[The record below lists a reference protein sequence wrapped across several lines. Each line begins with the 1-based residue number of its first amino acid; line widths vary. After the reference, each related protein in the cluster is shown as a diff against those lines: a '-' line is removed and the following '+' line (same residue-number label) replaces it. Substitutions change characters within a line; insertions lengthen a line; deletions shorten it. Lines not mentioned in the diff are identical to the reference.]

1 MIRLSKTM
9 FMLLAVMVLA
19 GCVSFGDSR
28 PTDYYLLSAQTG
40 LTSPVSN
47 SDAVLLVG
55 PVDMPSYLDRPQ
67 IVSRGDGNQ
76 LVLGAFDRWSEPL
89 GENVTRVLA
98 EDLAG
103 RLGVRNVYP
112 FEANHLVP
120 ATVQV
125 SIQFYRFDGTVGEN
139 VIIDARWQIVD
150 GTGESLTP
158 SMHFRD
164 EIDADKGG
172 YSGYV
177 SALNEALHRFSSSIA
192 AEAGKLL

>member
-1 MIRLSKTM
+1 MIRLNTTVL
-9 FMLLAVMVLA
+9 MLAAVMVIA

-28 PTDYYLLSAQTG
+28 PTDYYLLSAETG
-40 LTSPVSN
+40 MASPVSDSN
-47 SDAVLLVG
+47 AVLLFG
-55 PVDMPSYLDRPQ
+55 PVDLPTYLERPQ

-98 EDLAG
+98 EEIAS
-103 RLGVRNVYP
+103 RLGLRNVYP

-139 VIIDARWQIVD
+139 VTIDARWQIVD
-150 GTGESLTP
+150 GTGEPLTP

-164 EIDADKGG
+164 EIDAGKGG